1 MPPRRARHTLLT
13 LAMALWATTNSHA
26 QQVQNITA
34 TNWMATSHVLNRE
47 NYQKWAQDVAKASG
61 ERMKIEVHSSGSLVP
76 ARTTMQGVRDGV
88 AAVGIVYPPYT
99 PSEFPLNNVL
109 NDLVFVSDDD
119 MAAAFAYTELNLK
132 NAALQAE
139 WRKNGGLFLGGYSTP
154 VYNLLC
160 SRKTIRDVND
170 AQGLK
175 IRTAGGAQNAWIKAL
190 GAIPVSVP
198 SSDIYTGLERGSIDC
213 TMSDPSNLGTSY
225 RFWEV
230 AKTVTRLPMGV
241 VVGANYVFNTKDWK
255 SYSDEQRRILID
267 TIAWGIAR
275 SQVGYHNE
283 VEIALKGARERGL
296 EMVEP
301 SAALNEKLAQFKRD
315 LAKNLPQQAMQ
326 ERKVA
331 DPTALIQDYLSAE
344 QKWKQLL
351 QSIDRSSAEA
361 VHKVLSDNL
370 YQQIDPANYG
380 L

>member
-13 LAMALWATTNSHA
+13 LAMALWAATNSHA

-88 AAVGIVYPPYT
+88 VAVGIVYPPYT

-160 SRKTIRDVND
+160 SRKIIRDV
-170 AQGLK
+170 
-175 IRTAGGAQNAWIKAL
+175 TM
-190 GAIPVSVP
+190 P
-198 SSDIYTGLERGSIDC
+198 RG
-213 TMSDPSNLGTSY
+213 
-225 RFWEV
+225 
-230 AKTVTRLPMGV
+230 
-241 VVGANYVFNTKDWK
+241 
-255 SYSDEQRRILID
+255 
-267 TIAWGIAR
+267 
-275 SQVGYHNE
+275 
-283 VEIALKGARERGL
+283 
-296 EMVEP
+296 
-301 SAALNEKLAQFKRD
+301 
-315 LAKNLPQQAMQ
+315 
-326 ERKVA
+326 
-331 DPTALIQDYLSAE
+331 
-344 QKWKQLL
+344 
-351 QSIDRSSAEA
+351 
-361 VHKVLSDNL
+361 
-370 YQQIDPANYG
+370 
-380 L
+380 